1 MDEMS
6 YEEVLQQVGCLL
18 TRNIGYSMLPLLRQ
32 NQDSIMIERCDPY
45 HLAKYDVIMFKRVG
59 DRKGKYVL
67 HRILGCR
74 PDGTYWVVGD
84 NCTSGEIVKP
94 EQILG
99 RMSAVGRNGKTFKTD
114 SEEYKRYVRF
124 WCAPWPLRITFL
136 RLFYLMTWIRGK
148 TGSKTEIRID

>member
-114 SEEYKRYVRF
+114 KNTSATYASGVLRGRYGSPFSDCSMLFPGFVRKLAGRLRSE
-124 WCAPWPLRITFL
+124 
-136 RLFYLMTWIRGK
+136 
-148 TGSKTEIRID
+148 